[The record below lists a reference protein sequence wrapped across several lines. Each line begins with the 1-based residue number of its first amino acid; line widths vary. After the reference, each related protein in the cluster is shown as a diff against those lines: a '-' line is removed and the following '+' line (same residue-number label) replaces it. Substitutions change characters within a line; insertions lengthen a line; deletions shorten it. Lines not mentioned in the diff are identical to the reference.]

1 MCVCVC
7 VRCLLPLILLHLH
20 FSVSLSVPTSRHRCR
35 IPCLPGSCYEVL
47 ISFTVCGCGKGYV
60 LNVVALYIT
69 VLVGE
74 RKKRTLGYGWVW
86 RVTTDAIPQCT
97 FLRHEGCVHCEQVLK
112 KQKDGQAPWQYHGMI
127 GWHIKTNVNGLVPS
141 GDFYWGNEIT
151 EQWLK

>member
-1 MCVCVC
+1 MSASYQESYRYVCVC

-47 ISFTVCGCGKGYV
+47 ISFTVCSCGKGYV

-74 RKKRTLGYGWVW
+74 RKKGHWGLWMSLTGWLQMQSHNALSCW
-86 RVTTDAIPQCT
+86 
-97 FLRHEGCVHCEQVLK
+97 HEGCVTANKVLI

-127 GWHIKTNVNGLVPS
+127 GWHIKT
-141 GDFYWGNEIT
+141 
-151 EQWLK
+151 KC